1 MEREKRERERT
12 CRTCVH
18 ESSRRTFT
26 ELFRFVRQSDLYHP
40 RELSGRGLNP
50 DGMWRN
56 QLKRHQ
62 NSNVSNTNIIT
73 IIIIKYPRISSD
85 IITIITLDPHI
96 STDRITMINLDP
108 RISTDIH
115 VITMITLDP
124 RSTDIIAIITK
135 YLLSNNN
142 NKETKMIK
150 MKEAIKYLWT
160 LGVWIFWL
168 ELDCMFAQSS
178 LSFQLYQI
186 RPRHI

>member
-1 MEREKRERERT
+1 MEREKRERERM

-73 IIIIKYPRISSD
+73 IIITKYPR
-85 IITIITLDPHI
+85 I

-115 VITMITLDP
+115 VI
-124 RSTDIIAIITK
+124 ITK
-135 YLLSNNN
+135 YPLSNNN

-160 LGVWIFWL
+160 LGVWSFWL

-178 LSFQLYQI
+178 LSHSSFIKFAHDTFKQSFNN
-186 RPRHI
+186 RAPRNYSSSPVRGSI